1 VFQKF
6 VEAFGGKS
14 RAKQPEPPAP
24 VHAADR
30 LGKMVSLVENDQC
43 RAAAADDSIIDTRAV
58 APKGNVT
65 SILDIETH
73 GTRTDAA
80 QLPLRFLGRQPVLD
94 GNQQLIGYELMLRN
108 RGARQQSA
116 DDALLRMQDEML
128 LRSILGLEIEQLLGD
143 KIAFIGFSVFML
155 DDPLLDLLPR
165 TGLVLAFQPVSEY
178 AAWMADRLKQIAASG
193 FQIALDDF
201 IYTPELKPLLSFV
214 SYVRV
219 DVGKCNAMQLGEQVA
234 QVQKHPG
241 VVLLAKNVQ
250 TDEDFE
256 ACRRLGFQQYQG
268 YFFTRMQPALPPR
281 LNSDR
286 VRVMELLNLVT
297 THADI
302 SALEEVFKRDA
313 TLSYKLLRY
322 INSPGCGLPQQL
334 RSIAHALVMLGHD
347 QLYRWLTLLLF
358 TSGKLDMRSQA
369 LLKNAMVRARL
380 TERLG
385 RKKVAQELQEGL
397 FIAGIFSLL
406 DVLLNLPMEQA
417 LAQLNLPEPL
427 LAALIRKEGP
437 YAPYLELAVA
447 CEEWEQDKMAELA
460 AACGLDVQ
468 EVNLAHVQAMIWAES
483 MDK

>member
-1 VFQKF
+1 MFEKYLKVL
-6 VEAFGGKS
+6 GGRS
-14 RAKQPEPPAP
+14 RPKQPEPAPPAP
-24 VHAADR
+24 AAD
-30 LGKMVSLVENDQC
+30 LLAKVVSLVELERQGES
-43 RAAAADDSIIDTRAV
+43 AADDVIDTGGV
-58 APKGNVT
+58 ASRGNVT

-80 QLPLRFLGRQPVLD
+80 KLPLRFLGRQPVLD
-94 GNQQLIGYELMLRN
+94 RDQKLVGYELMLRN
-108 RGARQQSA
+108 RGARQQQA
-116 DDALLRMQDEML
+116 DEALVRMQDEMM
-128 LRSILGLEIEQLLGD
+128 LRSVLGLEIEKLLGD
-143 KIAFIGFSVFML
+143 KTAFIGFSIFML
-155 DDPLLDLLPR
+155 DDPLLELLPR
-165 TGLVLAFQPVSEY
+165 EGIVLAFQPVSEY
-178 AAWMADRLKQIAASG
+178 AAWMADRLKQVAAAG

-201 IYTPELKPLLSFV
+201 VYTPELEPLLSFV

-219 DVGKCNAMQLGEQVA
+219 DVAQCNAMQLGEQVA
-234 QVQKHPG
+234 EVQKHPS
-241 VVLLAKNVQ
+241 VILLAKNVQ

-256 ACRRLGFQQYQG
+256 ACRRLGFHQYQG
-268 YFFTRMQPALPPR
+268 YYFTQMQPALPPR

-286 VRVMELLNLVT
+286 VRVMELLNLVMN
-297 THADI
+297 HADI
-302 SALEEVFKRDA
+302 SAMEEVFKRDA

-358 TSGKLDMRSQA
+358 TSGKLDARSQA

-385 RKKVAQELQEGL
+385 RKALPQELQEGL

-427 LAALIRKEGP
+427 LQALIRHEGP
-437 YAPYLELAVA
+437 YAPFLQLAVA
-447 CEEWEQDKMAELA
+447 CEQWDQDKMAELA
-460 AACGLDVQ
+460 AACGLDVH
-468 EVNLAHVQAMIWAES
+468 EVNLAHVQAMIWAEN
-483 MDK
+483 MEK